1 MFSVA
6 IEAITFFAR
15 PDTSQRIGRMETMK
29 VQVDELSILVG
40 LDGLEQAKPPQD
52 AAVEELVAVVTAE
65 TLLRALQAER
75 WEDELK
81 LYRLLN

>member
-1 MFSVA
+1 
-6 IEAITFFAR
+6 
-15 PDTSQRIGRMETMK
+15 MK

-40 LDGLEQAKPPQD
+40 LDGPEQAKPPG
-52 AAVEELVAVVTAE
+52 AAVVEELVIVATAE
-65 TLLRALQAER
+65 VILRALQAEC